1 MHEKIKKLSGLVDK
15 LIEQNFKLKTE
26 SKSLRNSI
34 MELRNKIE
42 RLEQDNQRLLDA
54 LSEALKVQC
63 L

>member
-42 RLEQDNQRLLDA
+42 RLEQDNQRLIIN
-54 LSEALKVQC
+54 SSPKKNNE
-63 L
+63 

>member
-42 RLEQDNQRLLDA
+42 RLEQDNQRLIINSSAKKDN
-54 LSEALKVQC
+54 E
-63 L
+63 